1 MGWCLY
7 WMIIEVFSNCNDSAI
22 LWKDRGAWIT
32 TLCSPWNECHVSW
45 QPHGPGK
52 LFRQS
57 NWDHWSLQE
66 LLSPGT
72 RSGPMPHCFSFL
84 MLFVSFTSKLWSF
97 FHAYQWI
104 LAFKWRTAGTAA
116 FHNWGSDLPFLT
128 GFSLNLS
135 FCPDPATF
143 GFLLYNLPFRSEDS
157 GSQISNPWK

>member
-84 MLFVSFTSKLWSF
+84 MLFVSFTSKFVEIFPCLPVDSCFQVKNSRNCCFPQLGLRLALFDWIQSQLILFAQIQLPLASF
-97 FHAYQWI
+97 YTICH
-104 LAFKWRTAGTAA
+104 
-116 FHNWGSDLPFLT
+116 
-128 GFSLNLS
+128 
-135 FCPDPATF
+135 
-143 GFLLYNLPFRSEDS
+143 SEVKIV
-157 GSQISNPWK
+157 GLK